1 MEPLRSGGSLFK
13 KSELV
18 ECSLVAV
25 PANANAISIAKSL
38 GISVSV
44 QDMIFAKPGKEDHVA
59 SGRRIIG
66 KSAAR
71 TIEHHERSAAMV
83 PIAQRIIEAE
93 NHLNALRD
101 DFNAHLEQVDD
112 LDVSDADVE
121 TRNEFN
127 AKIALATRN
136 LDSLRQAEKNISV
149 GHPEGGGGG
158 TVQRSARQS
167 PRPFGLPQKKVDP
180 LKPFFFD
187 KMQWLNLLWPFQT
200 ETCS

>member
-44 QDMIFAKPGKEDHVA
+44 QDMIFAKPGKEDHFA

-101 DFNAHLEQVDD
+101 DFNAHLEQVDNS
-112 LDVSDADVE
+112 DVSDADVE

-136 LDSLRQAEKNISV
+136 LDSCGRPRRISRSV
-149 GHPEGGGGG
+149 ILKAVAAARFNDRPGNRRG
-158 TVQRSARQS
+158 RSACRRRKS
-167 PRPFGLPQKKVDP
+167 IRSSHSSSTRCNGR
-180 LKPFFFD
+180 
-187 KMQWLNLLWPFQT
+187 
-200 ETCS
+200 